1 MRKIIFAAILSLV
14 TVLCVSA
21 TVAEINNANSIDYA
35 SSVTATIA
43 GDGEEIDF
51 DTKTLVVIY
60 NLMPQRVKD
69 LCTASYKD
77 IAPRIE
83 KSKPFTYQGVR
94 ITPVVTE
101 DGTDLKFSCNGHTV
115 VVENY
120 TKAEFDAIFGIYSYE
135 IYPFHHFNAVACRM
149 RQQH

>member
-21 TVAEINNANSIDYA
+21 TVAEINNANSISYA

-43 GDGEEIDF
+43 GESEDIDF
-51 DTKTLVVIY
+51 DTKTLVIIY

-77 IAPRIE
+77 IAPKIE

-101 DGTDLKFSCNGHTV
+101 GGTDLKFSYNGHTILV
-115 VVENY
+115 KNY
-120 TKAEFDAIFGIYSYE
+120 TKAEFDAIFGI
-135 IYPFHHFNAVACRM
+135 
-149 RQQH
+149 

>member
-94 ITPVVTE
+94 ITSVVTE

-120 TKAEFDAIFGIYSYE
+120 TKAEFDAIFGI
-135 IYPFHHFNAVACRM
+135 
-149 RQQH
+149 

>member
-1 MRKIIFAAILSLV
+1 MRKIFFAALLSLV

-21 TVAEINNANSIDYA
+21 TMAEINNANSIDYA

-77 IAPRIE
+77 IAPIIE

-94 ITPVVTE
+94 ITPIVTE
-101 DGTDLKFSCNGHTV
+101 NGTDLKFCCNGHTV

-120 TKAEFDAIFGIYSYE
+120 TKAEFDAIFGI
-135 IYPFHHFNAVACRM
+135 
-149 RQQH
+149 

>member
-94 ITPVVTE
+94 ITPIVTE
-101 DGTDLKFSCNGHTV
+101 NGTDLKFSCNGHTV

-120 TKAEFDAIFGIYSYE
+120 TKAEFDAIFGI
-135 IYPFHHFNAVACRM
+135 
-149 RQQH
+149 

>member
-1 MRKIIFAAILSLV
+1 MRKIFFAAILSLV

-43 GDGEEIDF
+43 GDGEAIDF
-51 DTKTLVVIY
+51 ETKSLVVIY
-60 NLMPQRVKD
+60 NLMPQKVKD
-69 LCTASYKD
+69 MCTASYKD

-94 ITPVVTE
+94 ITPIVTE
-101 DGTDLKFSCNGHTV
+101 NGTDLKFCCNGHTV

-120 TKAEFDAIFGIYSYE
+120 TKAEFDAIFGI
-135 IYPFHHFNAVACRM
+135 
-149 RQQH
+149 

>member
-1 MRKIIFAAILSLV
+1 MKKIFFAAIISLI

-21 TVAEINNANSIDYA
+21 TVASIPADNFS

-43 GDGEEIDF
+43 GSDESINF

-60 NLMPQRVKD
+60 NLMPQKIKD
-69 LCTASYKD
+69 LCASSYKD

-83 KSKPFTYQGVR
+83 ASGSNGFTYEGVK
-94 ITPVVTE
+94 IVPIKTGS
-101 DGTDLKFSCNGHTV
+101 GTNLKFSCQGHSL

-120 TKAEFDAIFGIYSYE
+120 TKAEFDKIFGL
-135 IYPFHHFNAVACRM
+135 
-149 RQQH
+149 

>member
-1 MRKIIFAAILSLV
+1 MKKIFFAAIISLI

-21 TVAEINNANSIDYA
+21 TVASIPADNFS

-43 GDGEEIDF
+43 GSDESIDF
-51 DTKTLVVIY
+51 DTKTMVAIY
-60 NLMPQRVKD
+60 NLMPQKVKD

-77 IAPRIE
+77 IASRIE

-115 VVENY
+115 LVENY
-120 TKAEFDAIFGIYSYE
+120 TKAEFDEIFGI
-135 IYPFHHFNAVACRM
+135 
-149 RQQH
+149 

>member
-1 MRKIIFAAILSLV
+1 MRKIFFAAILSLV

-21 TVAEINNANSIDYA
+21 TVAEISNANSIDYA

-43 GDGEEIDF
+43 GDGEAIDF
-51 DTKTLVVIY
+51 ETKSLVVIY
-60 NLMPQRVKD
+60 NLMPQKVKD
-69 LCTASYKD
+69 MCTASYKD

-94 ITPVVTE
+94 ITPIVTE
-101 DGTDLKFSCNGHTV
+101 NGTDLKFCCNGHTV

-120 TKAEFDAIFGIYSYE
+120 TKAEFGA
-135 IYPFHHFNAVACRM
+135 
-149 RQQH
+149 